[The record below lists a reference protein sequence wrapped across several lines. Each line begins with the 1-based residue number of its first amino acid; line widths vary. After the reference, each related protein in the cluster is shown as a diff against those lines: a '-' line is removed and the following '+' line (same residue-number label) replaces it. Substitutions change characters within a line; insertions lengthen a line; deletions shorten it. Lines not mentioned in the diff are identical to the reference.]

1 MAEDVSDPK
10 PIPWGFTFCRVFRAF
25 SLILMYLVA
34 ARDNLKNEAEGQ
46 ESNDSQAE
54 GQRLVRIPIEQ
65 LQEAQEKSQW
75 DIQKLNMRITYH

>member
-1 MAEDVSDPK
+1 
-10 PIPWGFTFCRVFRAF
+10 
-25 SLILMYLVA
+25 MYLVA

-65 LQEAQEKSQW
+65 LQEAQEKSQ
-75 DIQKLNMRITYH
+75 